1 VARLQPSDTPFIP
14 QQKVTLA
21 VMARRIETGSI
32 DIDAIKDQFPLADEV
47 RRHLVLKR
55 RGQTIVGLCPFHM
68 ERTPSFTVYPQEE
81 RFHCFG
87 CGTHGDI
94 FDFLQHQE
102 GLDIRAAAES
112 LTGGTFPVMS
122 ADRVAE
128 LKVRQALFEAEQAMR
143 RDAAMRQARERWIAA
158 DPTYTSHP
166 YLAAK
171 GIGPVGTRLD
181 GANILVP
188 LHGPDGKI
196 QSLQTIDAA
205 GHKLFCSDLPT
216 AGGMFIIGSR
226 IGEALGPV
234 LLCEGFATGAT
245 LHEATGN
252 TVVVV
257 FNAGNLA
264 KVAERLVSAHPG
276 TDWIVAGDDDR
287 GKAKNPGREAA
298 IAAAYILGCRAVFP
312 TFPAASPG
320 TDFNDMA
327 AVSGLEAVRA
337 LLDAD
342 SPADDTQVG
351 PDVFETLSLNEIDNM
366 PPPSWR
372 IDGLIPSHGLVLL
385 YGRPGE
391 HKTFIALDMVLRV
404 AYGLD
409 WHGKA
414 TRQTGI
420 LYIAGEGKYGI
431 GQRIKGWR
439 REHGLEGVDAPFKL
453 LPFAVHMLD
462 PASIEKLKRTIDQVR
477 AEVDFEIGLVVID
490 TVSRSIP
497 GEDEN
502 SQEAMSMFIDGCAD
516 IQQHCSGSVIG
527 VHHAGKN
534 LDRGMRGSTVLL
546 GGCDT
551 SIRVAKDEDK
561 TVLSVEKQKDG
572 EELDDLHFTMK
583 VVDLATGLGA
593 EQSTLVPVLGAGATP
608 VGEKRLSWH
617 QIRDI
622 FQAIDEAWRGGAPWS
637 VFPHA
642 RRKGRFAVDLIS
654 DQYGVTKRE
663 AETSITKW
671 QQHGYLVTEAG
682 KFHGKASGLRVVKYL
697 EPDR

>member
-1 VARLQPSDTPFIP
+1 
-14 QQKVTLA
+14 
-21 VMARRIETGSI
+21 MARRIETGSI
-32 DIDAIKDQFPLADEV
+32 DIEAIKDQYPLADAV

-122 ADRVAE
+122 ATRVAE
-128 LKVRQALFEAEQAMR
+128 LKSRQALFEAEQATR

-158 DPTYTSHP
+158 DPTYTSHR
-166 YLAAK
+166 YLEAK
-171 GIGPVGTRLD
+171 GIKPNGTRLD
-181 GANILVP
+181 GAHILVP

-196 QSLQTIDAA
+196 QTLQTIDPA

-216 AGGMFIIGSR
+216 AAGMFVIGQK
-226 IGEALGPV
+226 ITETAGPV
-234 LLCEGFATGAT
+234 LVCEGFATGST
-245 LHEATGN
+245 LHEATGH
-252 TVVVV
+252 TVVVA
-257 FNAGNLA
+257 FSAGNLA
-264 KVAERLVSAHPG
+264 KVAERLAATHSGIH
-276 TDWIVAGDDDR
+276 WIVAGDDDR

-298 IAAAYILGCRAVFP
+298 TAAAYNLGCRAVFP
-312 TFPAASPG
+312 EFPAASPG

-327 AVSGLEAVRA
+327 ALSGMEAVRA
-337 LLDAD
+337 LLDAG
-342 SPADDTQVG
+342 SAPGDTG
-351 PDVFETLSLNEIDNM
+351 ISPDVFETLSLDEIDNM

-404 AYGLD
+404 AYSLD
-409 WHGKA
+409 WHGKP
-414 TRQTGI
+414 TKQTGV

-453 LPFAVHMLD
+453 LPIAVHMLD
-462 PASIEKLKRTIDQVR
+462 PASLAKLKRTIDQVR
-477 AEVDFEIGLVVID
+477 GEVNFEIGLVVID

-502 SQEAMSMFIDGCAD
+502 RQEAMSMFIDGCAD
-516 IQQHCSGSVIG
+516 IQQHCIGSVIG
-527 VHHAGKN
+527 IHHAGKD

-583 VVDLATGLGA
+583 VVELTTGLGA
-593 EQSTLVPVLGAGATP
+593 EQSTLVPVLGPAAIP
-608 VGEKRLSWH
+608 IQQKDLSWH
-617 QIRDI
+617 QIHEI
-622 FQAIDEAWRGGAPWS
+622 FKAVDEQWHAGTPWS
-637 VFPHA
+637 AFPQA
-642 RRKGRFAVDLIS
+642 KRRGRYIIEMITHT
-654 DQYGVTKRE
+654 YGVSARE
-663 AETSITKW
+663 ALACISQW
-671 QQHGYLVTEAG
+671 QQRGYMATEGG
-682 KFHGKASGLRVVKYL
+682 KTMNRASGLRVVKYM
-697 EPDR
+697 ESGQ

>member
-1 VARLQPSDTPFIP
+1 MI
-14 QQKVTLA
+14 LA

-32 DIDAIKDQFPLADEV
+32 DIEAIKDQYPLADAV

-55 RGQTIVGLCPFHM
+55 RGHTMVGLCPFHM
-68 ERTPSFTVYPQEE
+68 ERTPSFAVYPQEE

-87 CGTHGDI
+87 CGAHGDI
-94 FDFLQHQE
+94 FDFLHHQE
-102 GLDIRAAAES
+102 GLDIRAAAEH

-128 LKVRQALFEAEQAMR
+128 LKARQALFETEQVAR

-158 DPTYTSHP
+158 DPAYTSHP
-166 YLAAK
+166 YLEAK
-171 GIGPVGTRLD
+171 GIRPNGTRLD
-181 GANILVP
+181 GAHILVP
-188 LHGPDGKI
+188 LHGLDGKI
-196 QSLQTIDAA
+196 QSLQTIDPA

-216 AGGMFIIGSR
+216 AGGLFVIGQK
-226 IGEALGPV
+226 IAETAGPV
-234 LLCEGFATGAT
+234 LVCEGFATGAT
-245 LHEATGN
+245 LHEATGH
-252 TVVVV
+252 TVVVA

-264 KVAERLVSAHPG
+264 KVAERLAATHSGIH
-276 TDWIVAGDDDR
+276 WIVAGDDDR

-298 IAAAYILGCRAVFP
+298 IAAARILGYAAVFP
-312 TFPAASPG
+312 KFPAISLG

-342 SPADDTQVG
+342 SPAAC
-351 PDVFETLSLNEIDNM
+351 PDVYETLSLDEIDNM

-372 IDGLIPSHGLVLL
+372 IEGLIPAHALVLL

-409 WHGKA
+409 WHGKP
-414 TRQTGI
+414 TKQTGV

-453 LPFAVHMLD
+453 LPVAVHMLD
-462 PASIEKLKRTIDQVR
+462 PASIEKLKRTIHQVR
-477 AEVDFEIGLVVID
+477 AVVDFEIGLVVID

-502 SQEAMSMFIDGCAD
+502 SQEAMSMFIDGCAA
-516 IQQHCSGSVIG
+516 IQQHCNGTVIG
-527 VHHAGKN
+527 IHHAGKD

-551 SIRVAKDEDK
+551 SIRVAKDEAT

-583 VVDLATGLGA
+583 VVDLTTGLGA
-593 EQSTLVPVLGAGATP
+593 EQSTLVPVLGTSATP

-617 QIRDI
+617 QIREI
-622 FQAIDEAWRGGAPWS
+622 FQAIDEAWRAGSPWS
-637 VFPHA
+637 AFPHA

-654 DQYGVTKRE
+654 DQYGVSKRE

>member
-1 VARLQPSDTPFIP
+1 MS
-14 QQKVTLA
+14 
-21 VMARRIETGSI
+21 RRIEIGSV
-32 DIDAIKDQFPLADEV
+32 DIEAIKDQYPLAETV
-47 RRHLVLKR
+47 GRHVVLKR
-55 RGQTIVGLCPFHM
+55 RGHQLIGLCPFHD
-68 ERTPSFTVYPQEE
+68 ERTPSFTVYPQDQ
-81 RFHCFG
+81 RYHCYG
-87 CGTHGDI
+87 CAAHGDI
-94 FDFLQHQE
+94 FDFLLALD
-102 GLDIRAAAES
+102 GLDIRAAAEQ

-128 LKVRQALFEAEQAMR
+128 LQSRQARFEAEQAEK
-143 RDAAMRQARERWIAA
+143 RDAATRQARERWIAA

-166 YLAAK
+166 YLEAK
-171 GIGPVGTRLD
+171 GIRPNGTRLD
-181 GANILVP
+181 GAHILVP
-188 LHGPDGKI
+188 LHGQDGKI
-196 QSLQTIDAA
+196 QSLQSIDAR

-216 AGGMFIIGSR
+216 AAGMYLLGGKIAAAAGP
-226 IGEALGPV
+226 ALV
-234 LLCEGFATGAT
+234 CEGFATGAS
-245 LHEATGN
+245 LHEATGRP
-252 TVVVV
+252 VVVA
-257 FNAGNLA
+257 FNAGNLI
-264 KVAERLVSAHPG
+264 KVAERLVSDHPG
-276 TDWIVAGDDDR
+276 ASWIVAGDDDR
-287 GKAKNPGREAA
+287 GKAKNVGREAA
-298 IAAAYILGCRAVFP
+298 IAAARILGCRAVFP
-312 TFPAASPG
+312 KFPAASVG

-327 AVSGLEAVRA
+327 ALLGIDAVRA
-337 LLDAD
+337 LLQAD
-342 SPADDTQVG
+342 CAPDGLTASE
-351 PDVFETLSLNEIDNM
+351 DVFETLSLDEIDNM

-372 IDGLIPSHGLVLL
+372 IEGLIPAHALVLL

-409 WHGKA
+409 WHGKP
-414 TRQTGI
+414 TKQTGV

-453 LPFAVHMLD
+453 LPIAVHMLD

-477 AEVDFEIGLVVID
+477 GEVDFEIGLVVID

-527 VHHAGKN
+527 IHHAGKD

-551 SIRVAKDEDK
+551 SIRVAKDEGT

-583 VVDLATGLGA
+583 VVDLTTGLGA
-593 EQSTLVPVLGAGATP
+593 EQSTLVPVLGTGATP
-608 VGEKRLSWH
+608 VAQKHLSWH
-617 QIRDI
+617 QIREI
-622 FQAIDEAWRGGAPWS
+622 FQAIDEAWRAGAPWS

>member
-1 VARLQPSDTPFIP
+1 
-14 QQKVTLA
+14 
-21 VMARRIETGSI
+21 
-32 DIDAIKDQFPLADEV
+32 
-47 RRHLVLKR
+47 
-55 RGQTIVGLCPFHM
+55 
-68 ERTPSFTVYPQEE
+68 
-81 RFHCFG
+81 
-87 CGTHGDI
+87 
-94 FDFLQHQE
+94 
-102 GLDIRAAAES
+102 
-112 LTGGTFPVMS
+112 
-122 ADRVAE
+122 
-128 LKVRQALFEAEQAMR
+128 
-143 RDAAMRQARERWIAA
+143 
-158 DPTYTSHP
+158 
-166 YLAAK
+166 
-171 GIGPVGTRLD
+171 
-181 GANILVP
+181 
-188 LHGPDGKI
+188 
-196 QSLQTIDAA
+196 
-205 GHKLFCSDLPT
+205 
-216 AGGMFIIGSR
+216 
-226 IGEALGPV
+226 
-234 LLCEGFATGAT
+234 
-245 LHEATGN
+245 
-252 TVVVV
+252 
-257 FNAGNLA
+257 
-264 KVAERLVSAHPG
+264 
-276 TDWIVAGDDDR
+276 
-287 GKAKNPGREAA
+287 
-298 IAAAYILGCRAVFP
+298 
-312 TFPAASPG
+312 
-320 TDFNDMA
+320 MA
-327 AVSGLEAVRA
+327 ALSGMDAVRA
-337 LLDAD
+337 LLESDCAPD
-342 SPADDTQVG
+342 GITAS

-372 IDGLIPSHGLVLL
+372 IEGLIPAHALVLL

-409 WHGKA
+409 WHGKP
-414 TRQTGI
+414 TKQTGV

-453 LPFAVHMLD
+453 LPIAVHMLD

-502 SQEAMSMFIDGCAD
+502 SQEAMSMFIDGCAA
-516 IQQHCSGSVIG
+516 IQQHCSGTVIG
-527 VHHAGKN
+527 IHHAGKD

-551 SIRVAKDEDK
+551 SIRVAKDEAT

-583 VVDLATGLGA
+583 VVDLTTGLGA
-593 EQSTLVPVLGAGATP
+593 KQSTLVPTLGTGATP

-617 QIRDI
+617 QIREI
-622 FQAIDEAWRGGAPWS
+622 FQAIDEAWRAGSPWS
-637 VFPHA
+637 AFPHA

>member
-1 VARLQPSDTPFIP
+1 MSRL
-14 QQKVTLA
+14 
-21 VMARRIETGSI
+21 IETGNV
-32 DIDAIKDQFPLADEV
+32 DIDAIKDQHPLAEV
-47 RRHLVLKR
+47 VGRHVVLKR
-55 RGQTIVGLCPFHM
+55 RGHQLIGLCPFHD
-68 ERTPSFTVYPQEE
+68 ERTPSFTIYPQDQ
-81 RFHCFG
+81 RYHCYG
-87 CGTHGDI
+87 CAAHGDI
-94 FDFLQHQE
+94 FDFLQHME
-102 GLDIRAAAES
+102 GLDIRAAAEQ
-112 LTGGTFPVMS
+112 LTGGTFPVLS

-128 LKVRQALFEAEQAMR
+128 LKSRQARFEAEQAER
-143 RDAAMRQARERWIAA
+143 RDAGTRQARERWIAA

-166 YLAAK
+166 YLSAK
-171 GIGPVGTRLD
+171 AIRPSGTRLD
-181 GANILVP
+181 GAHILVP
-188 LHGPDGKI
+188 LHDVDGKI
-196 QSLQTIDAA
+196 QSLQTIDAR

-216 AGGMFIIGSR
+216 AAGMYVIGGR
-226 IGEALGPV
+226 IADAEAPV
-234 LLCEGFATGAT
+234 LVCEGFATGAS
-245 LHEATGN
+245 LHETTGR
-252 TVVVV
+252 TVVVA
-257 FNAGNLA
+257 FNAGNLV
-264 KVAERLVSAHPG
+264 KVAERLVSAYPG
-276 TDWIVAGDDDR
+276 AAWIVAGDDDR
-287 GKAKNPGREAA
+287 GKAKNVGREAA
-298 IAAAYILGCRAVFP
+298 SAAARILGCPAVFP
-312 TFPAASPG
+312 TFPAATPG

-327 AVSGLEAVRA
+327 ATSGIEAVRA
-337 LLDAD
+337 IFEAGA
-342 SPADDTQVG
+342 SNS

-414 TRQTGI
+414 AKQTGV

-439 REHGLEGVDAPFKL
+439 REHALEGVDAPFKL
-453 LPFAVHMLD
+453 LPVAVRMLD

-477 AEVDFEIGLVVID
+477 GEVDFAIGLVVID

-527 VHHAGKN
+527 VHHAGKD

-551 SIRVAKDEDK
+551 SIRVAKDEAT

-583 VVDLATGLGA
+583 VVDLTTGLGA

-608 VGEKRLSWH
+608 IAQKHLNWN
-617 QIRDI
+617 QIREI
-622 FQAIDEAWRGGAPWS
+622 FQAIDEAWRAGAPWS

>member
-1 VARLQPSDTPFIP
+1 
-14 QQKVTLA
+14 
-21 VMARRIETGSI
+21 MARRIETGGI
-32 DIDAIKDQFPLADEV
+32 DIEAIKDQYPLAETV
-47 RRHLVLKR
+47 SQHVALKR
-55 RGQTIVGLCPFHM
+55 RGHQLVGICPFHD
-68 ERTPSFTVYPQEE
+68 ERTPSFTVYPQDQ
-81 RFHCFG
+81 RYHCFG
-87 CGTHGDI
+87 CGAHGDI
-94 FDFLQHQE
+94 FDFLQNQA
-102 GLDIRAAAES
+102 GLDIRQAAEH
-112 LTGGTFPVMS
+112 LTGGIFPVMS

-128 LKVRQALFEAEQAMR
+128 LKDRQARFEAEQAAR
-143 RDAAMRQARERWIAA
+143 REAAMRQARERWIAA

-166 YLAAK
+166 YLEAK
-171 GIGPVGTRLD
+171 GIGPGGTRLD
-181 GANILVP
+181 GAHILVP

-196 QSLQTIDAA
+196 QSLQTIDAQ

-216 AGGMFIIGSR
+216 AGGLFVIGPRLPDAS
-226 IGEALGPV
+226 GSV
-234 LLCEGFATGAT
+234 LVCEGFATGAT
-245 LHEATGN
+245 LHEATGR
-252 TVVVV
+252 TVVVA
-257 FNAGNLA
+257 FNAGNLL
-264 KVAERLVSAHPG
+264 KVAERLAAAHPG
-276 TDWIVAGDDDR
+276 TSWIVAGDDDR
-287 GKAKNPGREAA
+287 GKAKNVGREAA
-298 IAAAYILGCRAVFP
+298 IAAARILGCPALFP
-312 TFPAASPG
+312 TFPAASLG

-327 AVSGLEAVRA
+327 ATSGIGAVRA
-337 LLDAD
+337 IFEAD
-342 SPADDTQVG
+342 TATS
-351 PDVFETLSLNEIDNM
+351 PDVFETLSLDEIDTM

-372 IDGLIPSHGLVLL
+372 IDGLVPANGLVLL

-409 WHGKA
+409 WHGKP
-414 TRQTGI
+414 TRLTGV

-439 REHGLEGVDAPFKL
+439 REHSLTGIDAPFRL
-453 LPFAVHMLD
+453 LPVAVHMLD
-462 PASIEKLKRTIDQVR
+462 PASLEKLKRTIDQIR
-477 AEVDFEIGLVVID
+477 PAVDFEIGLVVID

-502 SQEAMSMFIDGCAD
+502 SQEAMSMFIDGCAV
-516 IQQHCSGSVIG
+516 IQQHCKGTVIG
-527 VHHAGKN
+527 IHHAGKD

-551 SIRVAKDEDK
+551 SIRVAKDEAT

-583 VVDLATGLGA
+583 VVDLTTGLGA
-593 EQSTLVPVLGAGATP
+593 EQSTLVPTLGTGATP

-617 QIRDI
+617 QIREI
-622 FQAIDEAWRGGAPWS
+622 FQAIDEAWRAGSPWS
-637 VFPHA
+637 AFPHA

-654 DQYGVTKRE
+654 DQYGVSKRE

>member
-1 VARLQPSDTPFIP
+1 MSRL
-14 QQKVTLA
+14 
-21 VMARRIETGSI
+21 IETGNV
-32 DIDAIKDQFPLADEV
+32 DIDAIKDQHPLAEV
-47 RRHLVLKR
+47 VGRHVVLKR
-55 RGQTIVGLCPFHM
+55 RGHQLIGLCPFHD
-68 ERTPSFTVYPQEE
+68 ERTPSFTIYPQDQ
-81 RFHCFG
+81 RYHCYG
-87 CGTHGDI
+87 CAAHGDI
-94 FDFLQHQE
+94 FDFLQHME
-102 GLDIRAAAES
+102 GLDIRAAAEQ
-112 LTGGTFPVMS
+112 LTGGTFPVLS

-128 LKVRQALFEAEQAMR
+128 LKSRQARFEAEQAER
-143 RDAAMRQARERWIAA
+143 RDAAVRLARERWIAA
-158 DPTYTSHP
+158 DPAYTSHP
-166 YLAAK
+166 YLTAK
-171 GIGPVGTRLD
+171 GISPSGTRLE
-181 GANILVP
+181 GAHILVP
-188 LHGPDGKI
+188 LHGVDGKI
-196 QSLQTIDAA
+196 QSLQTIDAR

-216 AGGMFIIGSR
+216 AAGMFVLGRR
-226 IGEALGPV
+226 IADATAQV
-234 LLCEGFATGAT
+234 VVCEGFATGAT
-245 LHEATGN
+245 LHEATGR
-252 TVVVV
+252 TVVVA
-257 FNAGNLA
+257 FNAGNLV
-264 KVAERLVSAHPG
+264 KVAERLASAHPG
-276 TDWIVAGDDDR
+276 GAWIVAGDDDR
-287 GKAKNPGREAA
+287 GKTKNVGREAA
-298 IAAAYILGCRAVFP
+298 IAAARILGCEAVFP
-312 TFPAASPG
+312 TFPAVSPG

-327 AVSGLEAVRA
+327 ALSGMDAVRA
-337 LLDAD
+337 LLDAN
-342 SPADDTQVG
+342 SATSG
-351 PDVFETLSLNEIDNM
+351 IGTSHDVFETLSLDEIDNM

-414 TRQTGI
+414 AQQTGV

-439 REHGLEGVDAPFKL
+439 REHALAGVDAPFKL
-453 LPFAVHMLD
+453 LPVAVRMLD

-477 AEVDFEIGLVVID
+477 AEVNFQIGLVVID

-527 VHHAGKN
+527 VHHAGKD

-551 SIRVAKDEDK
+551 SIRVAKDEAT

-572 EELDDLHFTMK
+572 EELDDLNFTMK
-583 VVDLATGLGA
+583 VVDLTTGLGA

-608 VGEKRLSWH
+608 VAQKHLSWH
-617 QIRDI
+617 QIREI
-622 FQAIDEAWRGGAPWS
+622 FQAIDEAWRAGAPWS

-663 AETSITKW
+663 AETSISKW

>member
-1 VARLQPSDTPFIP
+1 MS
-14 QQKVTLA
+14 
-21 VMARRIETGSI
+21 RRIEIGSV
-32 DIDAIKDQFPLADEV
+32 DIEAIKDQYPLAETV
-47 RRHLVLKR
+47 GRHVVLKR
-55 RGQTIVGLCPFHM
+55 RGHQLIGLCPFHD
-68 ERTPSFTVYPQEE
+68 ERTPSFTIYPQDQ
-81 RFHCFG
+81 RYHCYG
-87 CGTHGDI
+87 CAAHGDI
-94 FDFLQHQE
+94 FDFLQHME
-102 GLDIRAAAES
+102 GLDIRAAAEQ
-112 LTGGTFPVMS
+112 LTGGTFPVLS

-128 LKVRQALFEAEQAMR
+128 LKSRQARFEAEQAER
-143 RDAAMRQARERWIAA
+143 RDAGTRQARERWIAA

-166 YLAAK
+166 YLSAK
-171 GIGPVGTRLD
+171 GIRPSGTRLD
-181 GANILVP
+181 GAHILVP
-188 LHGPDGKI
+188 LHGVDGKI
-196 QSLQTIDAA
+196 QSLQTIDAR

-216 AGGMFIIGSR
+216 SGGLFVIGQK
-226 IGEALGPV
+226 IAEAAGPV
-234 LLCEGFATGAT
+234 LVCEGFATGAT
-245 LHEATGN
+245 LHEATGH
-252 TVVVV
+252 TVVVA

-264 KVAERLVSAHPG
+264 KVAERLVATHSG
-276 TDWIVAGDDDR
+276 KQWIVAGDDDR
-287 GKAKNPGREAA
+287 GKAKNVGREAA
-298 IAAAYILGCRAVFP
+298 SAAARILGCPAVFP
-312 TFPAASPG
+312 TFPAASSG

-327 AVSGLEAVRA
+327 ATSGIEAVRA
-337 LLDAD
+337 IFEAGA
-342 SPADDTQVG
+342 SNS

-414 TRQTGI
+414 AKQTGV

-439 REHGLEGVDAPFKL
+439 REHALESVDAPFKL
-453 LPFAVHMLD
+453 LPVAVRMLD

-477 AEVDFEIGLVVID
+477 GEVDFAIGLVVID

-527 VHHAGKN
+527 VHHAGKD

-551 SIRVAKDEDK
+551 SIRVAKDEGT

-583 VVDLATGLGA
+583 VVDLTKGLGA
-593 EQSTLVPVLGAGATP
+593 EQSTLVPTFGAGATP

-617 QIRDI
+617 QIREI
-622 FQAIDEAWRGGAPWS
+622 FQAIDEAWRAGAPWS

>member
-1 VARLQPSDTPFIP
+1 MSRL
-14 QQKVTLA
+14 
-21 VMARRIETGSI
+21 IETGNV
-32 DIDAIKDQFPLADEV
+32 DIDAIKDKHPLADV
-47 RRHLVLKR
+47 VGRHVVLKR
-55 RGQTIVGLCPFHM
+55 RGYQLIGLCPFHH
-68 ERTPSFTVYPQEE
+68 ERTPSFTIYPQDQ
-81 RFHCFG
+81 RYHCFG
-87 CGTHGDI
+87 CGAHGDI
-94 FDFLQHQE
+94 FDFLQHME
-102 GLDIRAAAES
+102 GLDIRAAAER

-128 LKVRQALFEAEQAMR
+128 LKSRQARFEADQAVR
-143 RDAAMRQARERWIAA
+143 RDAAVRQARERWIAA
-158 DPTYTSHP
+158 DPSYTSHP
-166 YLAAK
+166 YLSAK
-171 GIGPVGTRLD
+171 GIRPHGTRLE
-181 GANILVP
+181 GALILVP
-188 LHGPDGKI
+188 LHGVDGKI
-196 QSLQTIDAA
+196 QSLQTIDAR

-216 AGGMFIIGSR
+216 AAGMYVLGSR
-226 IGEALGPV
+226 IADAAAPV
-234 LLCEGFATGAT
+234 LVCEGFATGAS
-245 LHEATGN
+245 LHEATGR
-252 TVVVV
+252 TVVVG
-257 FNAGNLA
+257 FNAGNLV

-276 TDWIVAGDDDR
+276 VAWIVAGDDDR
-287 GKAKNPGREAA
+287 GKAKNVGREAA
-298 IAAAYILGCRAVFP
+298 IAAACILGCQAIFP
-312 TFPAASPG
+312 VFPAASPG

-327 AVSGLEAVRA
+327 ATSGLEAVRA
-337 LLDAD
+337 LFEAGAVT
-342 SPADDTQVG
+342 S

-372 IDGLIPSHGLVLL
+372 IDGLIPAHGLVLL

-391 HKTFIALDMVLRV
+391 HKTFIALDMVLRL

-409 WHGKA
+409 WHGKSA
-414 TRQTGI
+414 KQTGV

-439 REHGLEGVDAPFKL
+439 REHALEGVGAPFKL
-453 LPFAVHMLD
+453 LPVAVRMLD
-462 PASIEKLKRTIDQVR
+462 HASIEKLKRTIDQVR
-477 AEVDFEIGLVVID
+477 GEVGFEIGLVVID

-527 VHHAGKN
+527 VHHAGKD

-551 SIRVAKDEDK
+551 SIRVAKDEAT

-572 EELDDLHFTMK
+572 EELDDMHFTMK
-583 VVDLATGLGA
+583 VVDLTTGLGA
-593 EQSTLVPVLGAGATP
+593 KQSTLVPVLGAGATP
-608 VGEKRLSWH
+608 VSEKHLSWH
-617 QIRDI
+617 QIREI
-622 FQAIDEAWRGGAPWS
+622 FQAIDEAWRAGAPWS

>member
-1 VARLQPSDTPFIP
+1 VI
-14 QQKVTLA
+14 LA

-32 DIDAIKDQFPLADEV
+32 DIEAIKDQYPLADAV

-55 RGQTIVGLCPFHM
+55 RGHTMVGLCPFHM

-87 CGTHGDI
+87 CGAHGDI
-94 FDFLQHQE
+94 FDFLHHQE
-102 GLDIRAAAES
+102 GLDIRAAAEH
-112 LTGGTFPVMS
+112 LTGGTYPVMS
-122 ADRVAE
+122 ADRVVE
-128 LKVRQALFEAEQAMR
+128 LKSRQALFEAEQATR

-158 DPTYTSHP
+158 DPTYTSHR
-166 YLAAK
+166 YLDAK
-171 GIGPVGTRLD
+171 GIKPNGTRLD
-181 GANILVP
+181 GAHILVP

-196 QSLQTIDAA
+196 QSLQTIDPA

-216 AGGMFIIGSR
+216 AAGMFVIGQK
-226 IGEALGPV
+226 IAETAGPV
-234 LLCEGFATGAT
+234 LLCEGFATAAT
-245 LHEATGN
+245 LHEATGH
-252 TVVVV
+252 TVVVA

-264 KVAERLVSAHPG
+264 KVAERLEATHSG
-276 TDWIVAGDDDR
+276 IRWTVAGDDDR

-298 IAAAYILGCRAVFP
+298 IAAARILGCPAVFP
-312 TFPAASPG
+312 KFPAVSLG

-327 AVSGLEAVRA
+327 AISGLEAVRA

-342 SPADDTQVG
+342 NPAAC
-351 PDVFETLSLNEIDNM
+351 PDVYETLSLDEIDNM

-372 IDGLIPSHGLVLL
+372 IEGLIPAHALVLL

-414 TRQTGI
+414 AKQTGV

-439 REHGLEGVDAPFKL
+439 REHALEGVDAPFKL
-453 LPFAVHMLD
+453 LPVAVRMLD

-477 AEVDFEIGLVVID
+477 GEVDFEIGLVVID

-527 VHHAGKN
+527 VHHAGKD

-551 SIRVAKDEDK
+551 SIRVAKDEAT

-583 VVDLATGLGA
+583 VVDLTTGLGA
-593 EQSTLVPVLGAGATP
+593 EQSTLVPALGAGATP
-608 VGEKRLSWH
+608 VAQKHLSWH
-617 QIRDI
+617 QIREI